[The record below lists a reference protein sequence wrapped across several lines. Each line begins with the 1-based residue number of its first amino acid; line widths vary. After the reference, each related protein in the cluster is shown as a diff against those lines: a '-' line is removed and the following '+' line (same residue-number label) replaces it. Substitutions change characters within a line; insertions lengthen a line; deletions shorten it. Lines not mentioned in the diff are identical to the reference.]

1 MNNEEQRFERLLKE
15 ACPEV
20 TPSFTFKER
29 LRARLNREIEDL
41 QKKKSRPLWLR
52 PQYWAPVAAILI
64 AALAGYLTLASPF
77 GPSEEPPLVTTGILE
92 IRVTDA
98 PPERA
103 VSEINVTLSN
113 IQVHKS
119 GSETDGD
126 GGWITVISDPQPFDL
141 IQLKDLG
148 AEEILGE
155 AVIDIGRYNQIRMDV
170 EFVDAVIDGE
180 TVETGVDLPSG
191 KLKIM
196 GSFTIEVDTVT
207 VLLIDF
213 DADKSLV
220 FTGQGKVIFKPVV
233 KLSIEQVETE

>member
-1 MNNEEQRFERLLKE
+1 MKGIIR
-15 ACPEV
+15 
-20 TPSFTFKER
+20 
-29 LRARLNREIEDL
+29 
-41 QKKKSRPLWLR
+41 
-52 PQYWAPVAAILI
+52 IL
-64 AALAGYLTLASPF
+64 LTLLLIVGATAIGAGCDSNVSAKE
-77 GPSEEPPLVTTGILE
+77 GTIEV
-92 IRVTDA
+92 RVTDA
-98 PPERA
+98 PPQRN
-103 VSEINVTLSN
+103 VTEINVTLSN
-113 IQVHKS
+113 IQVHKT

-141 IQLKDLG
+141 IKLKDLG

-191 KLKIM
+191 KLKII
-196 GSFTIEVDTVT
+196 GSFTIEVDTIT

-233 KLSIEQVETE
+233 KLSIEQVVTE